1 MGKPKPGELRY
12 EYINFRFAHS
22 PLTSSNDNQISLTF
36 FMHIFVTDEV
46 TLPNVEG
53 DDTSSEDVN
62 DAQGDGE
69 DDGDV
74 TCRRKT
80 RLIHVERER
89 PTSAFTC
96 RRKTRLIHVERER
109 PTSAFDFHPLRNQ
122 KLKLNNNSLT
132 KPPALATAAT
142 PDAPAADASTDVID
156 ATTAVPMTSADTS
169 DVNKDSAHDRL
180 MRKQD
185 GCHVDPTCK
194 KRRDDVSVRF
204 KALCL
209 GVASVLW
216 FGGPRHSLRY
226 QATALHRQIS
236 CIAH

>member
-80 RLIHVERER
+80 RLLHVER
-89 PTSAFTC
+89 
-96 RRKTRLIHVERER
+96 KR

-204 KALCL
+204 NALCL

>member
-1 MGKPKPGELRY
+1 MFFLQNNDSNS
-12 EYINFRFAHS
+12 NFDLPTTDPHTAHKNA
-22 PLTSSNDNQISLTF
+22 TFTEDNVVVIVD
-36 FMHIFVTDEV
+36 VTP
-46 TLPNVEG
+46 PNVEG
-53 DDTSSEDVN
+53 DDTSSEDDVS
-62 DAQGDGE
+62 DAQCDGE

-74 TCRRKT
+74 TRRRKMQ
-80 RLIHVERER
+80 
-89 PTSAFTC
+89 
-96 RRKTRLIHVERER
+96 LIHVERER

-122 KLKLNNNSLT
+122 KLKLNSNSLT
-132 KPPALATAAT
+132 NPPALATAAT
-142 PDAPAADASTDVID
+142 SDAPAAASTDVID
-156 ATTAVPMTSADTS
+156 VTTAVPMTSADTS
-169 DVNKDSAHDRL
+169 DISKDSAHDRL

-204 KALCL
+204 NALCL